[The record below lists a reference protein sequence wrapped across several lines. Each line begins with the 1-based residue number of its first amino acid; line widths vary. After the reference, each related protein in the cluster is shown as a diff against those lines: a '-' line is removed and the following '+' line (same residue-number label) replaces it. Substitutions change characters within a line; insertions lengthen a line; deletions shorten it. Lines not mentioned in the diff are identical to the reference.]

1 MPLYD
6 YYCKCGKTQRDV
18 FHKMEDKVVVRCE
31 CGKKM
36 VKDLGNCN
44 KKDWFR
50 PHWNEHID
58 HKPIYVESKEH
69 YRKLCKERGLV
80 ARCLM

>member
-6 YYCKCGKTQRDV
+6 YYCKCGKKQLDV
-18 FHKMEDKVVVRCE
+18 FHKMDEQYTVRCE

-36 VKDLGNCN
+36 VKDLGKCN

-50 PHWNEHID
+50 PHWNENID
-58 HKPIYVESKEH
+58 TKPIYVESKDH

>member
-1 MPLYD
+1 LPLYD
-6 YYCKCGKTQRDV
+6 YFCGTCGRTEKDV
-18 FHKMEDKVVVRCE
+18 FHKMDEDKAPRC
-31 CGKKM
+31 CGDKM
-36 VKDLGNCN
+36 TKDLSECN
-44 KKDWFR
+44 KKDWFV